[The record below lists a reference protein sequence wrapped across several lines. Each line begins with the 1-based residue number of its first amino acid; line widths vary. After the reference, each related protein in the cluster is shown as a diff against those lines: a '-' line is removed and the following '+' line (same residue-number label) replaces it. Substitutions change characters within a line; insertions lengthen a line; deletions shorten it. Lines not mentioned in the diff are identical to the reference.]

1 MMIEKIKKHKM
12 EIFGLIAILLMA
24 GFFYFYNITQ
34 KGLFGYDEAFQ
45 LLTGNSYAQIP
56 KIGVNYLL
64 GRGALGDLTAKYLPG
79 NVFFQMSTRPPFA
92 FLNALG
98 IMIFGYHDYSIF
110 VMDGILG
117 LGSIIVL
124 YFIAQKITKNYKL
137 ALLSAFLFG
146 ISGYQIYAARG
157 AFSTILAGFFALC
170 GSFFYIRNIDDKSY
184 KEGLNLKSD
193 LMIAGFFWGLMFASH
208 YSSLFFLM
216 SVGIFDI
223 LMFYLSAPGSF
234 KIFFKRLA
242 FLAISFL
249 GVVFFIEI
257 LLQLISYLLM
267 KVGYPH
273 RVVSYFYEL
282 RRFFRGDLVGD
293 MYNIKP
299 QDLWFYGRMINIL
312 NGLPYLI
319 LFLISP
325 VVFFWKKYRHNLSL
339 VFVFFVAMGMFLFAS
354 LNGFAVPRAMVQIN
368 GLVSLLAALVFWEI
382 FHLLKK
388 NYKGFAYFL
397 FIILLI
403 FQMRIN
409 WGILN
414 LKSGYKEVA
423 EFLSKENIPA
433 EDIYTETWP
442 IFSFYL
448 NKKTQIFNNN
458 ARTIYYVAEYHE
470 NKSVD
475 SYDFNIISQGE
486 LLATFD
492 NPIGRFSPVRAEV
505 WVPRPPTK
513 WPAAELDKIKI
524 YKVHR

>member
-1 MMIEKIKKHKM
+1 MIEKIKTHKI
-12 EIFGLIAILLMA
+12 EIFGLMAILLMA

-56 KIGVNYLL
+56 KIGINHLL
-64 GRGALGDLTAKYLPG
+64 GNGTLLDLTAKYLPG
-79 NVFFQMSTRPPFA
+79 NIFFQTSTRPPFV

-98 IMIFGYHDYSIF
+98 ITVFGYHDYSIF
-110 VMDGILG
+110 VMNGILS
-117 LGSIIVL
+117 LGAIVIL
-124 YFIAQKITKNYKL
+124 YFIAKKITKNYKL
-137 ALLSAFLFG
+137 ALFAAFLFG

-170 GSFFYIRNIDDKSY
+170 GSLFYIRNINGKSY
-184 KEGLNLKSD
+184 KESLNSKSN
-193 LMIAGFFWGLMFASH
+193 LMLAGFFWGLMFASH

-216 SVGIFDI
+216 PVGIFEI
-223 LMFYLSAPGSF
+223 LMFYLSTPGSS
-234 KIFFKRLA
+234 KIFFKRIA
-242 FLAISFL
+242 FLTVSFL
-249 GVVFFIEI
+249 SIMLFIEAM
-257 LLQLISYLLM
+257 LQAMAYLLI
-267 KVGYPH
+267 KAGYPH
-273 RVVSYFYEL
+273 YFRSYFYDL
-282 RRFFRGDLVGD
+282 WRFFKGDLVGD

-299 QDLWFYGRMINIL
+299 QDLWFYGRMINAL

-325 VVFFWKKYRHNLSL
+325 IVFFWRKNRQNLSL
-339 VFVFFVAMGMFLFAS
+339 IFVFFAAMGMLIFGS

-368 GLVSLLAALVFWEI
+368 GFVGLAAALVLWEI
-382 FHLLKK
+382 FNLLKN
-388 NYKGFAYFL
+388 NYKVFVYFL
-397 FIILLI
+397 FIALLI

-409 WGILN
+409 WEILN
-414 LKSGYKEVA
+414 LKSGYKEAA

-433 EDIYTETWP
+433 ENIYTETWP

-448 NKKTQIFNNN
+448 NKKTQIISSD

-492 NPIGRFSPVRAEV
+492 NPIGNFLAVMAEV
-505 WVPRPPTK
+505 GVSRSPAK
-513 WPAAELDKIKI
+513 WPAAEPDKIKI
-524 YKVHR
+524 YKVNR